1 MLLETFLDLLVN
13 LNLIMFASAAAFL
26 IVEACLTILGFEKS
40 FSTRL
45 LLLKTSLGFAALLT
59 LLSYFGSMTQFRAAP
74 HISDILISQYLKGNI
89 SISAVNFD
97 NLLSARS
104 FVLQAVHSGTN
115 YWANA
120 AIFLIMAS
128 ILGRC
133 TYIFINIVRI
143 NKILRNGHCIRRSK
157 LVDII
162 ISSKT
167 NIPFTTRGFRKF
179 YVVVPEALIGDYRT
193 FSIALGHE
201 LQHIRQKDV
210 TIEFFLVLCSPFF
223 ILNPGFWI
231 MSQKIRKL
239 REHICDIEYLSR
251 SQVTAF
257 EYAKALLSVAKQAS
271 LLRRMN
277 HIGSL
282 SVPFVGHGKF
292 MFKSTKSQL
301 ANRVLAFAE
310 SDNRKP
316 HKFFACSLLVLASV
330 LTLFCAS
337 AFLPSQGWSHD
348 RIMISSVANLE
359 RLSFRNQ
366 TQKSIKFGSN

>member
-1 MLLETFLDLLVN
+1 MILETFLDLLVN
-13 LNLIMFASAAAFL
+13 LNLIVFASAVAFL
-26 IVEACLTILGFEKS
+26 IVEACLTILGFRKS

-45 LLLKTSLGFAALLT
+45 WLLKTSLGFAALLS
-59 LLSYFGSMTQFRAAP
+59 LLSYFGSMTQFRASP

-97 NLLSARS
+97 NLLSART

-133 TYIFINIVRI
+133 TYIFINVIRI
-143 NKILRNGHCIRRSK
+143 NKILRNGHCIRRSR
-157 LVDII
+157 LVDIV
-162 ISSKT
+162 ISSET
-167 NIPFTTRGFRKF
+167 NVPFTTRGVRKF
-179 YVVVPEALIGDYRT
+179 YAVIPETLIDDYRT
-193 FSIALGHE
+193 LSIALGHE
-201 LQHIRQKDV
+201 FQHIRQKDV
-210 TIEFFLVLCSPFF
+210 TIEFLIALCSPLL

-231 MSQKIRKL
+231 ISQKIRKL
-239 REHICDIEYLSR
+239 REHICDVEYLSR
-251 SQVTAF
+251 SRVTAR

-271 LLRRMN
+271 LLRRMS

-282 SVPFVGHGKF
+282 SVPFVGRGKF
-292 MFKSTKSQL
+292 MFSSTKSQL
-301 ANRVLAFAE
+301 ASRVLALAD

-316 HKFFACSLLVLASV
+316 HKFFACSLLAFASA
-330 LTLFCAS
+330 LTLICAS
-337 AFLPSQGWSHD
+337 AFLPNQGWSHD

-366 TQKSIKFGSN
+366 TQKTTTDAQ